1 MVPLRGTQSV
11 ANNAQ
16 PRENTLPK
24 ISENTTSREAL
35 AGIDALAEVQQE
47 TLRRAAESTAK
58 LTQVFVD
65 LLNEQTRQN
74 IKAMMA
80 LREAVDWQ
88 TVFQIQ
94 KELVN
99 ANLDRVAEL
108 TKRYAKVT
116 QEVTTTAASAV
127 NDQLKRAA

>member
-1 MVPLRGTQSV
+1 M
-11 ANNAQ
+11 
-16 PRENTLPK
+16 PK

-35 AGIDALAEVQQE
+35 AGIDALAEVQQDA
-47 TLRRAAESTAK
+47 LRYAAQSTAQ
-58 LTQVFVD
+58 LTQMWVD

-74 IKAMMA
+74 IKALTA

>member
-1 MVPLRGTQSV
+1 M
-11 ANNAQ
+11 
-16 PRENTLPK
+16 PK
-24 ISENTTSREAL
+24 ISENTISREAL
-35 AGIDALAEVQQE
+35 AGIDALAEVQRE
-47 TLRRAAESTAK
+47 TLRRTAESTAQ
-58 LTQVFVD
+58 LSQVLVD

-74 IKAMMA
+74 IKALTA

-94 KELVN
+94 KEFVN

-108 TKRYAKVT
+108 TRRYAEVT
-116 QEVTTTAASAV
+116 QAVTASATSAA